1 MAAAEATVLKLMQR
15 DNKPFGL
22 QTLVDL
28 LAHQGLK
35 KAAISKALD
44 ALAES
49 GKVVSKAS
57 EAQAQHA
64 QQGAPT
70 LNGTR
75 TCSRTGTSAKLHGI
89 QAHVCVARILQ
100 CNCAWPRLHATSWA
114 IVRLRCL
121 SAELLLLQ
129 EFGKTKVFIPT
140 QSDLAVLSK
149 EVRLACGPRGGVGEE
164 QESDRCNAAGT
175 GHGHRVFV

>member
-49 GKVVSKAS
+49 GKVVAKAS

-70 LNGTR
+70 LHGTHAR
-75 TCSRTGTSAKLHGI
+75 SRTGM
-89 QAHVCVARILQ
+89 
-100 CNCAWPRLHATSWA
+100 
-114 IVRLRCL
+114 L
-121 SAELLLLQ
+121 SA
-129 EFGKTKVFIPT
+129 
-140 QSDLAVLSK
+140 VL
-149 EVRLACGPRGGVGEE
+149 ERPQVLGGMAF
-164 QESDRCNAAGT
+164 RRMCA
-175 GHGHRVFV
+175 